1 MAAQRPRVGDEA
13 LRFSHSGGRHL
24 LGFGPDFFGVWDRER
39 PGGPVARFPRT
50 DDGWRDAWLHFVA
63 LEPHPSE
70 IGLPG
75 GPPPVRT
82 SVSRTPAP
90 SRPVSAAWWL
100 LPILFGTIGGVVA
113 WALTRGRDP
122 RVAKNM
128 LLTGIALSLVLLFI
142 YMVSGP
148 SSWAAG
154 GVNGSRSGIDPSA
167 PAWAFPRGGSLMI
180 LLLLLLVAILFGLGF
195 VAKWLF
201 IVAAVLFV
209 LWLVGWLVRPGGGR
223 WYYW

>member
-1 MAAQRPRVGDEA
+1 MDQPTGSKLVLMLACPYCAEQVPDDTVICPYCRSDVRVRPGPPMAAQVPRVGDGGH
-13 LRFSHSGGRHL
+13 RFSHSGGRHL

-82 SVSRTPAP
+82 AASRIPGPASP
-90 SRPVSAAWWL
+90 RPVSAAWWL

-148 SSWAAG
+148 SS
-154 GVNGSRSGIDPSA
+154 
-167 PAWAFPRGGSLMI
+167 
-180 LLLLLLVAILFGLGF
+180 
-195 VAKWLF
+195 
-201 IVAAVLFV
+201 
-209 LWLVGWLVRPGGGR
+209 
-223 WYYW
+223 